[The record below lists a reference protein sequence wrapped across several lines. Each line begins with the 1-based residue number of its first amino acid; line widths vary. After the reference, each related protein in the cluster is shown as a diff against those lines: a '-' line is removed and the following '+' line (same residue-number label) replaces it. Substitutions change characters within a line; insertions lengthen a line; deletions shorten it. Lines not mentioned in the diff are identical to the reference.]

1 MLFDQLLC
9 QNLCSLKLSNV
20 GYGYSLQNGICP
32 LFKMTS
38 SLSKVN
44 YFAIRSYFIKKSEY
58 VYARNLEFVIV
69 LCNVSGYKQT
79 NSVLAE
85 LCLLHSYDKR
95 LSSKWWT
102 TYFFS
107 ILIGRIS
114 ITIIQHQEQWDKQAG
129 KGIKLCLW
137 VFHCLPL
144 SLPLNKK

>member
-9 QNLCSLKLSNV
+9 QNLCSLKLSNL
-20 GYGYSLQNGICP
+20 GYGYSLQNGIGP

-44 YFAIRSYFIKKSEY
+44 YFSIRSYFIKKSEY

-85 LCLLHSYDKR
+85 LCLLRSDDER
-95 LSSKWWT
+95 LSSNRWT
-102 TYFFS
+102 TDFFS
-107 ILIGRIS
+107 ILIGRLS
-114 ITIIQHQEQWDKQAG
+114 ITIIHHQEQRDRKEG
-129 KGIKLCLW
+129 KWVKLCLW
-137 VFHCLPL
+137 V
-144 SLPLNKK
+144 LNLIKPIEE